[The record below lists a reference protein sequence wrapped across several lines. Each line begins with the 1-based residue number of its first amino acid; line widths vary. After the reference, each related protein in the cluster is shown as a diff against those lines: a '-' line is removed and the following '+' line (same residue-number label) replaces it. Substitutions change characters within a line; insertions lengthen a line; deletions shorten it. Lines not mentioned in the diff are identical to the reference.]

1 MAPRRQ
7 QQQQSQPT
15 SRFASRGAFDVLAAD
30 DSDADDS
37 PSESDN
43 ELVNS
48 AVPTPPQNI
57 VGTDSPARLT
67 RTQQKKL
74 AKEAR
79 EAKKAQR
86 SGNAPPTPPAQK
98 SSVPDEGVASQIAD
112 VAAGGP
118 SAADKGPLATKT
130 EPVVGIPARA
140 VPSQQPLSQRAEPV
154 QAAAAAAAAP
164 SPAPAAPVAAD
175 PAPAASTSSKAPAS
189 TGLTNGR
196 AQAAGVSKATTTPA
210 PAQPIVALAE
220 ATDAEKVAAEK
231 AAYWKKIQERTTF
244 TFLMIFGF
252 IGLISLGH
260 PYIII
265 LILVIQVLVYREVTA
280 LFEIPGRPSVTTG
293 GVRRHILSRHNS
305 TAGNIPRSVKKSAD
319 ASKTAASR
327 AAAAES
333 AQASEDEEDLREE
346 ERKEL
351 LWSKTLSWYFFTVA
365 NYFLYGE
372 SLIYYF
378 KHIVFV
384 DSYFI
389 PFARHHRFL
398 SFLLYVIGFVGFVS
412 GLRRENLKHQFGLF
426 GWVHM
431 SLLLIVFSSHFL
443 VNNTLEGLIWLFV
456 PASLVICNDV
466 FAYVCG
472 MIWGKTPLISLS
484 PKKTREGFLGALVIT
499 EVFAIGWATYFQ
511 RFNYLI
517 CPAVSLGMNAF
528 QDIQCTPNPVFQWH
542 ALVLPASVADLA
554 SSLLHTKITSIP
566 YTPFQLHSLV
576 MAAFASLVAP
586 FGGFFASGFKRAF
599 NIKDFGDSIPGHGG
613 LTDRFDCQFLMGLFS
628 YVYYSSLIREH
639 HVTVGTVLQLVATQL
654 GEKEQLEA
662 YREIGRFLAARGIRV

>member
-7 QQQQSQPT
+7 QQPQAT
-15 SRFASRGAFDVLAAD
+15 SRFASRGAFDLLASD
-30 DSDADDS
+30 DIDDGASSDAA
-37 PSESDN
+37 SDN
-43 ELVNS
+43 EVEPTS
-48 AVPTPPQNI
+48 TDVPTPPQNI
-57 VGTDSPARLT
+57 SKDAGNATPAAAKLT

-79 EAKKAQR
+79 DAKKGQASQPQQADQSSSATQSAQA
-86 SGNAPPTPPAQK
+86 SVGLAEADVSSFGQAP
-98 SSVPDEGVASQIAD
+98 SSVPSEGAAAEIAQ
-112 VAAGGP
+112 AA
-118 SAADKGPLATKT
+118 KGPAAQREQTPSLVQEEAA
-130 EPVVGIPARA
+130 PVSGSAVEKPA
-140 VPSQQPLSQRAEPV
+140 QP
-154 QAAAAAAAAP
+154 AAAAAP
-164 SPAPAAPVAAD
+164 
-175 PAPAASTSSKAPAS
+175 
-189 TGLTNGR
+189 
-196 AQAAGVSKATTTPA
+196 
-210 PAQPIVALAE
+210 
-220 ATDAEKVAAEK
+220 VAAEK
-231 AAYWKKIQERTTF
+231 PQAEKTPVVHAPATTHSHVNGGASVARTAHKAPATVAPRDGTADAEKRAAERTAYWKKIQERTTF
-244 TFLMIFGF
+244 TFVMIFGF
-252 IGLISLGH
+252 VGLLCLGH
-260 PYIII
+260 PYMII
-265 LILVIQVLVYREVTA
+265 LVLVIQVLVYREVTA
-280 LFEIPGRPSVTTG
+280 LFEIPGRPSITG
-293 GVRRHILSRHNS
+293 GGTRRHVLSRHNS
-305 TAGNIPRSVKKSAD
+305 LNGNVGRV
-319 ASKTAASR
+319 SKR
-327 AAAAES
+327 YPAAES
-333 AQASEDEEDLREE
+333 AQVSEDEEDYREE

-443 VNNTLEGLIWLFV
+443 VNNILEGLIWFFV

-472 MIWGKTPLISLS
+472 MIWGRTPLISLS
-484 PKKTREGFLGALVIT
+484 PKKTVEGFVGALVIT
-499 EVFAIGWATYFQ
+499 EVFAFGWATYFQ
-511 RFNYLI
+511 RFNYLV

-528 QDIQCTPNPVFQWH
+528 QDIQCQPNHVFQWS
-542 ALVLPASVADLA
+542 AMPLPVSVSDAVSA
-554 SSLLHTKITSIP
+554 VLHTRVDSIP

-639 HVTVGTVLQLVATQL
+639 HVTVGSILQLVVTHL
-654 GEKEQLEA
+654 GEKEQVET
-662 YREIGRFLAARGIRV
+662 YREIGRFLAARGVRV